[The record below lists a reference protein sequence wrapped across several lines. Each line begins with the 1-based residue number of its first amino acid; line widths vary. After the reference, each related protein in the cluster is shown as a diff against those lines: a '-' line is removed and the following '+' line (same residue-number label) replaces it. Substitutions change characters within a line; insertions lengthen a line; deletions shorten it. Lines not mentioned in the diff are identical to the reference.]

1 MRVKIIINERKEWA
15 HKIKEQVIEF
25 LKKKGVEI
33 VEENADK
40 TLVIGG
46 DGSILFFKNR
56 LEGPVIGIGSETSYL
71 CQLRNHNWKE
81 NLLKYVNG
89 KEVEKRIML
98 SCHVGGK
105 YFGDA
110 INDVAVLGVVHRV
123 IPIEY
128 EIDGRKKEFEG
139 DGLII
144 STPTGSTSYAYS
156 AGGEE
161 IPAKE
166 DKIEVVPLAP
176 YRRKVGPE
184 TFDGLI
190 EVKVTVKDKADV
202 VLDGQLTLSVKKETE
217 INILKS
223 KKEFLYALPE

>member
-1 MRVKIIINERKEWA
+1 MKVKIIINERKEWA
-15 HKIKEQVIEF
+15 HKTKEQVIEF
-25 LKKKGVEI
+25 LKENGVEI
-33 VEENADK
+33 VEMNADK
-40 TLVIGG
+40 TIIIGG
-46 DGSILFFKNR
+46 DGSILFFKNK
-56 LEGPVIGIGSETSYL
+56 LEGPVIGIGSESSYL
-71 CQLRNHNWKE
+71 CQLKNYNWKE
-81 NLLKYVNG
+81 NLLKYIKG

-128 EIDGRKKEFEG
+128 EIDGEKKEFEG
-139 DGLII
+139 DGLIV

-184 TFDGLI
+184 IFDGSI
-190 EVKVTVKDKADV
+190 EVKVKVRDKADV
-202 VLDGQLTLSVKKETE
+202 VLDGQLTLSVKKETD
-217 INILKS
+217 IKILKS
-223 KKEFLYALPE
+223 KNEFLYALPE